1 VTQDP
6 ARLPRIRFEA
16 RSWAKLVRRTPSPRG
31 AWQALRPFTFPEHPS
46 ARTMI
51 SGPVRTSDLLRRC
64 DSAPRRALRPF
75 LGTAPRCLE
84 SVSTTDVSRHEHPPE
99 TPLPETARQA
109 PWETRQRPTSRPNLC
124 SGVSADRS
132 RTAPDHLAVI
142 QPPANSML
150 DGMAPASG
158 RAACPPFSAREHR
171 VAIGAPRAS
180 SAAGDSAGSNPLTPL
195 ADHRASALAR
205 LLPDCREPLLSGA
218 RQCDRP
224 SRARG
229 AFHRERPS
237 PVPLRARVWGVA
249 SAGRQRQSPHV
260 FIAVS
265 KNVD

>member
-109 PWETRQRPTSRPNLC
+109 PWETRQRPTSRPYLC
-124 SGVSADRS
+124 AGRFRRSVEDGAGPPCGHPASG
-132 RTAPDHLAVI
+132 
-142 QPPANSML
+142 NSML

-180 SAAGDSAGSNPLTPL
+180 SAAGDSAGSDPLTPL

-237 PVPLRARVWGVA
+237 PVPLRARVWSVA
-249 SAGRQRQSPHV
+249 PAGRQLQSPHV

>member
-1 VTQDP
+1 M
-6 ARLPRIRFEA
+6 
-16 RSWAKLVRRTPSPRG
+16 
-31 AWQALRPFTFPEHPS
+31 RPFTFPEHPS
-46 ARTMI
+46 ARTMT

-109 PWETRQRPTSRPNLC
+109 PWETRQRPTSRPSLC
-124 SGVSADRS
+124 SGRFRRS
-132 RTAPDHLAVI
+132 VEDGAG
-142 QPPANSML
+142 PPCGHPASGDSML
-150 DGMAPASG
+150 DGMVPASG
-158 RAACPPFSAREHR
+158 RAACPPFSAPKRR
-171 VAIGAPRAS
+171 VAIGAPRAF

-195 ADHRASALAR
+195 VDNPVVRVSVSSR
-205 LLPDCREPLLSGA
+205 LREPCFSGA
-218 RQCDRP
+218 RQCDRT

-237 PVPLRARVWGVA
+237 PVLLRARVRSVA
-249 SAGRQRQSPHV
+249 SAGRQWRSPHV